1 LQRRK
6 NNTTRFVICQKILLD
21 KISIPGIKT
30 YEVYRKNGGYAS
42 VEKLCDSDEVVEQV
56 KASGL
61 RGRGGAGFP
70 AGLKWSFIDKKSGK
84 QDIWYVMR

>member
-6 NNTTRFVICQKILLD
+6 NNTTRFVICQKRLLD

-30 YEVYRKNGGYAS
+30 YEVYRKTVVTLQWKSYESN
-42 VEKLCDSDEVVEQV
+42 DPDEVVEQV

-61 RGRGGAGFP
+61 SWCWFP

-84 QDIWYVMR
+84 PRQL

>member
-6 NNTTRFVICQKILLD
+6 SNTTRFVICQKILLD

-30 YEVYRKNGGYAS
+30 YEVYRKNGGFSGKAM
-42 VEKLCDSDEVVEQV
+42 KAMTDDEVVEQV

-61 RGRGGAGFP
+61 RGRGAGF
-70 AGLKWSFIDKKSGK
+70 LLD
-84 QDIWYVMR
+84 